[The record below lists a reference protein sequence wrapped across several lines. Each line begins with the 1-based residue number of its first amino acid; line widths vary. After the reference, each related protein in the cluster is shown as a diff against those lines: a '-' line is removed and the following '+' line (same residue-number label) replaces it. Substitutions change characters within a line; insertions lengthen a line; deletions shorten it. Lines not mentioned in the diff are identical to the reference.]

1 MAEAEAEAAAAA
13 VEESAQSE
21 SGSGRIK
28 WATDPVAAAA
38 EEAEEETASA
48 AVDRS
53 GIGEVPVEDTQ
64 SETGEVQT
72 AAAAALASEADGRS
86 KTRSVRRD
94 STTGEKSNRF
104 E

>member
-1 MAEAEAEAAAAA
+1 MAEAEAAAA

-28 WATDPVAAAA
+28 WATDPVAAAE

-72 AAAAALASEADGRS
+72 AAAAAALASEADGRS

>member
-1 MAEAEAEAAAAA
+1 MAEAEAAAA

-28 WATDPVAAAA
+28 WARDPVAAA
-38 EEAEEETASA
+38 EEAEEETVSA

-72 AAAAALASEADGRS
+72 AAAAAAAALASEADGRS
-86 KTRSVRRD
+86 KTRSARRD

>member
-1 MAEAEAEAAAAA
+1 MAEAEAAAA

-28 WATDPVAAAA
+28 WATDPVAAAE
-38 EEAEEETASA
+38 EEAEEETVSA

-72 AAAAALASEADGRS
+72 AAAAAAALASEADGRS
-86 KTRSVRRD
+86 KTRSARRD

>member
-1 MAEAEAEAAAAA
+1 MAEAEAAAA

-28 WATDPVAAAA
+28 WATDPVAAA

-86 KTRSVRRD
+86 KTRSARRD

>member
-1 MAEAEAEAAAAA
+1 MAEAEAEAAA

-28 WATDPVAAAA
+28 WARDPVAAA
-38 EEAEEETASA
+38 EEAEEETVSA

-53 GIGEVPVEDTQ
+53 GIGEVPVEDMQ

-72 AAAAALASEADGRS
+72 AAAAAAALASEADGRS
-86 KTRSVRRD
+86 KTRSARRD